1 MDGNAKHDLEHTSEK
16 TVTVSAKTTK
26 ILTRLFGKFL
36 IKANKFYQKHFSS
49 SMKALRK
56 DGATKELYVSPP
68 LTKAEA
74 KQVIAAARE
83 NEVLVGVQQMSPDG
97 EKGKNKSLHK
107 QEKLAHNEIKYQK
120 WDKRKTNAKVKILRN
135 FYKKKAEKY
144 KELSLLDEQIN
155 RGRLSRNQV
164 NCDKWVKR
172 AKSVEKIPILKDYCK
187 DQVTK
192 YRYKAELEKQKNK
205 DERYVILVNKSK
217 VGFLNEQLEKIPPSR
232 LKRLKE
238 DELED
243 INKDGVVDERDYEVL
258 KSRSMNLKPEELEKI
273 GDDFGTCMVR
283 DYKKNYCTQK
293 ITKEQYCEIREQLFS
308 LPSHGACVLNDKE
321 VLIAIRSEDLDT
333 YREYAPLDRKI
344 KEYGEFGARDIRT
357 EKNANDVINLEIDNA
372 KEFKAFK
379 EKYQGK
385 DFLAQHNENGSYDV
399 WVREV
404 DTKDLIEDVKKK
416 STTANL
422 LEEANKFVEE
432 QKENIP
438 LENVLEKDEEEYAR

>member
-74 KQVIAAARE
+74 KQIIAAARE
-83 NEVLVGVQQMSPDG
+83 NEILVGVQQMTPDG
-97 EKGKNKSLHK
+97 EKGKNKSLHM

-120 WDKRKTNAKVKILRN
+120 WDSRKNNTKVKFLRN
-135 FYKKKAEKY
+135 FYKGRADKY

-164 NCDKWVKR
+164 SCEKWEKR
-172 AKSVEKIPILKDYCK
+172 EKTLNKIPFLKDYCK

-192 YRYKAELEKQKNK
+192 YKYKAELEKQKNK
-205 DERYVILVNKSK
+205 DERYVILINKSK

-232 LKRLKE
+232 LKRLSE
-238 DELED
+238 NELED

-258 KSRSMNLKPEELEKI
+258 KSRSINLKPQELEKV
-273 GDDFGTCMVR
+273 GEDFGTCMVR
-283 DYKKNYCTQK
+283 EYKKNYCTQI

-321 VLIAIRSEDLDT
+321 MLIAVRSEDLDT

-344 KEYGEFGARDIRT
+344 KEYGESGARDIRN
-357 EKNANDVINLEIDNA
+357 EKNTNDVINLEIENSKGF
-372 KEFKAFK
+372 KEFK
-379 EKYQGK
+379 EKYKGK
-385 DFLAQHNENGSYDV
+385 DFMAQHNVDGSYDV
-399 WVREV
+399 WVREI
-404 DTKDLIEDVKKK
+404 DTKELVDDSKKK
-416 STTANL
+416 STTADL

-432 QKENIP
+432 QKENVP
-438 LENVLEKDEEEYAR
+438 LEDVLEKEEEEYAR